1 MPQNTNVSI
10 TNDWTMVTDA
20 DVTAITFQNVNGYAI
35 QVTGTNGTTAPTAT
49 GGVVYN
55 PGQGERAVAMADLF
69 PGVSGA
75 NRLWARVPGIAAG
88 LVFVSH
94 A

>member
-1 MPQNTNVSI
+1 MPQNTTVAI

-20 DVTAITFQNVNGYAI
+20 NVTAITFQNVNAYAI
-35 QVTGTNGTTAPTAT
+35 QVIGTNGTTTPTAT
-49 GGVVYN
+49 GGINYN
-55 PGQGERAVAMADLF
+55 PGQGERAVDMADLF